1 MWDSKSRGIELC
13 LATSATTR
21 ERLAG
26 GCRLQPLGEELERLA
41 RLRLLLAAKV
51 YATSGEKGP
60 SLCSDLERLARSALG
75 RELED
80 PRSVGIQPHLG
91 DHPAIE
97 RFRGELQ
104 LEHEDRS
111 ENGQVVEREALRGVL
126 VAEGPLLPREQ
137 PLQPP
142 FPEDGLA
149 NVRLRRPLH
158 RAGADES
165 SRHHVDLDAELARPA
180 HTAWKLRR
188 DNGPELHDGVVALP
202 LHATGTSDHAPARRA
217 SGPACRRRTLSGSG
231 PPGYPYPWPLRS
243 SCA

>member
-26 GCRLQPLGEELERLA
+26 GCRLQPLREDLERLA

-126 VAEGPLLPREQ
+126 VVEGPLLPREQ

-142 FPEDGLA
+142 FPEDGLGK
-149 NVRLRRPLH
+149 V
-158 RAGADES
+158 
-165 SRHHVDLDAELARPA
+165 
-180 HTAWKLRR
+180 RR
-188 DNGPELHDGVVALP
+188 DNRPELHDGVVALP

-217 SGPACRRRTLSGSG
+217 SGPACRRRTLGGSG